1 VRSGS
6 WIDGIRFTYG
16 STPAP
21 WRGNGNGGGA
31 KPAFTLANDEW
42 ITQAWVRS
50 GAYVDEIRFYTT
62 KGRYWSTSGDTTQ
75 SGDIGALASPCPA
88 GAYRWV
94 GRAQG
99 MLVLIAA
106 LHKPCPGMVVLDVLS
121 Y

>member
-1 VRSGS
+1 MRSGS

-16 STPAP
+16 STTPQ
-21 WRGNGNGGGA
+21 WRGNANGA
-31 KPAFTLANDEW
+31 NTPAFTLASDEW
-42 ITQAWVRS
+42 VTQAWVRS
-50 GAYVDEIRFYTT
+50 GAFVDEIRFLTSR
-62 KGRYWSTSGDTTQ
+62 GRYWSTSGDTTQ
-75 SGDIGALASPCPA
+75 SGDMGALASPCPA